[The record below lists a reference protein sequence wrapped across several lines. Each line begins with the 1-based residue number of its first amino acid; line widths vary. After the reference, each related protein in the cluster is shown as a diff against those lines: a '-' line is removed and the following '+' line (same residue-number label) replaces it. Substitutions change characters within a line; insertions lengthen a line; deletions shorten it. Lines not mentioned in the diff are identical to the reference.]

1 MIIYRGKEAVFG
13 VLLTIDHAWRYG
25 MTAED
30 TCTVK
35 IIDNDMKAI
44 TKVFDSS
51 ACDSIDKYITV
62 ILSPQ
67 ETAEMS
73 LGRGTLTAYM
83 NDLVVIRP
91 TEFYVKEAI

>member
-1 MIIYRGKEAVFG
+1 
-13 VLLTIDHAWRYG
+13 

-30 TCTVK
+30 TCIVK
-35 IIDNDMKAI
+35 IVDHDMNVI
-44 TKVFDSS
+44 TKVYDSS

-62 ILSPQ
+62 QLSPE
-67 ETAEMS
+67 ETATMS